1 MHVLDSALAL
11 FSGQAL
17 DTRPSWEK
25 QDDEKKCA
33 KRREADGKMKN
44 WALDS

>member
-25 QDDEKKCA
+25 QDDEKKNVQ
-33 KRREADGKMKN
+33 KGEKQMERWKTEP
-44 WALDS
+44 